1 MMIPL
6 LCCASA
12 SLDRCVV
19 VYGGGRRLAALA
31 MMYCWSPL
39 GRKDTCAFWTHIINI
54 IIVKKDRMVIAFE

>member
-19 VYGGGRRLAALA
+19 VYGGWRLAALA